1 MKRMMGE
8 AGVVH
13 KRYVEVLLLNI
24 GKGAVETEAVLK
36 HNRIIDR
43 NKMGL
48 LLFTLKLNLT
58 GQFSFQILPEA
69 CVSSS
74 SSVWYPQIH
83 KPTDIPLTP

>member
-1 MKRMMGE
+1 MGE

-24 GKGAVETEAVLK
+24 GKGAVETETVLK

-43 NKMGL
+43 DKMGL

-58 GQFSFQILPEA
+58 G
-69 CVSSS
+69 
-74 SSVWYPQIH
+74 
-83 KPTDIPLTP
+83 